1 MLRVAI
7 PLEPMSET
15 TVLPFAIDRG
25 RHALFLDFDG
35 TLVEIAERPDA
46 VRLEPEARAALAFL
60 AHEMAGAVAIVTG
73 REIADID
80 YHLSPLSLPVAGV
93 HGLTR
98 RSFDGAVAD
107 VTLSSAFVPALEQA
121 LRPFVERN
129 AGVLVERKR
138 GAVAL
143 HYRLRP
149 ELEGQ
154 AIGEM
159 VRASQGLS
167 GITLMRG
174 KMVIEAKS
182 SATHKGHAIEAYLNE
197 APFKGRVP
205 VVAGDDRTDE
215 DAFITVNRLGGVSI
229 KIGDDASAAS
239 LRVPNAAAFRSWLM
253 AQAVNAEIQHARSS
267 GPTSYPS

>member
-1 MLRVAI
+1 MHPAV
-7 PLEPMSET
+7 PLEPMSESP
-15 TVLPFAIDRG
+15 VLPFAIDRG

-46 VRLEPEARAALAFL
+46 VRLEPEARAALSYL
-60 AHEMAGAVAIVTG
+60 TKVMDGAVAIVTG
-73 REIADID
+73 REIPDID
-80 YHLSPLSLPVAGV
+80 HYLRPLSLPVAGV

-98 RSFDGAVAD
+98 RSYNGIMVD
-107 VTLSSAFVPALEQA
+107 VTLSSAFVAEVEDALQ
-121 LRPFVERN
+121 PFAKDN

-149 ELEGQ
+149 ELEGE
-154 AIGEM
+154 AIAEM
-159 VRASQGLS
+159 VRATQGLT

-182 SATHKGHAIEAYLNE
+182 AATHKGHAIEAFLNE
-197 APFKGRVP
+197 LPFKGRVP

-215 DAFITVNRLGGVSI
+215 DAFVTVNRLGGVSI
-229 KIGDDASAAS
+229 KIGDDPTAATFR
-239 LRVPNAAAFRSWLM
+239 LPNAAAFRSWLA
-253 AQAVNAEIQHARSS
+253 AQTLLGES
-267 GPTSYPS
+267 GLSDEVAGGL

>member
-1 MLRVAI
+1 
-7 PLEPMSET
+7 MSES

-46 VRLEPEARAALAFL
+46 VRLEPEALAALAFL
-60 AHEMAGAVAIVTG
+60 VREMGGAVAIVTG

-80 YHLSPLSLPVAGV
+80 HHLSPLSLPVAGV

-98 RSFDGAVAD
+98 RSFDGKVAD
-107 VTLSSAFVPALEQA
+107 ATLSSAFVPALESA
-121 LRPFVERN
+121 LQPFAARN

-149 ELEGQ
+149 ELEGE
-154 AIGEM
+154 AIAEM
-159 VRASQGLS
+159 VGATQGLT
-167 GITLMRG
+167 GVTVMRG

-182 SATHKGHAIEAYLNE
+182 SATHKGHAIEAFLAE
-197 APFKGRVP
+197 PPFRGRIP
-205 VVAGDDRTDE
+205 IVAGDDRTDE
-215 DAFITVNRLGGVSI
+215 DAFAMVNRLGGISI
-229 KIGDDASAAS
+229 KVGDDQSAAT

-253 AQAVNAEIQHARSS
+253 AQAASAEIEHARGEGSRE
-267 GPTSYPS
+267 

>member
-1 MLRVAI
+1 MTGGRPASARPFCGMMARHAAPATPLSGSMTPPGSASSPLSSRFSPPPEHWFSLSHFRRSDVRWPEHDLALLRIAI
-7 PLEPMSET
+7 PLEPMSDT

-46 VRLEPEARAALAFL
+46 VRVEPEARAALAFL
-60 AHEMAGAVAIVTG
+60 AHELAGAVAIVTG

-98 RSFDGAVAD
+98 RSFDGALAD
-107 VTLSSAFVPALEQA
+107 VTLSSAFVPVLEQA
-121 LRPFVERN
+121 LRPFAERN

-149 ELEGQ
+149 ELEGE
-154 AIGEM
+154 AI
-159 VRASQGLS
+159 
-167 GITLMRG
+167 
-174 KMVIEAKS
+174 
-182 SATHKGHAIEAYLNE
+182 
-197 APFKGRVP
+197 
-205 VVAGDDRTDE
+205 
-215 DAFITVNRLGGVSI
+215 
-229 KIGDDASAAS
+229 
-239 LRVPNAAAFRSWLM
+239 
-253 AQAVNAEIQHARSS
+253 
-267 GPTSYPS
+267 